1 MTTAYALA
9 ADVVLIAHFAIVL
22 FIVGG
27 LGAILLGNARGWAW
41 VNGWGFRLAHLAA
54 IGIVVAQAW
63 LGELCPLTTLESWLR
78 VQSGAAPYEKSFIAH
93 WVHRLIFFEA
103 PLWAFTAAYT
113 AFGLAVL
120 WAFVRFPPAPR

>member
-1 MTTAYALA
+1 MTITYGLA
-9 ADVVLIAHFAIVL
+9 ADVVLITHFAIVL

-113 AFGLAVL
+113 AFGLVVL